1 MAHSRNSR
9 EGFPKEKS
17 FLGLGGRRL
26 SPFYPFPQTQ
36 GCLPQKPGNPA
47 APHQPGPSPTACSPL
62 LFLLPAFPTL
72 PRSWGWGRGLV
83 GLEEWRP
90 AGGGGKP
97 LDGTGAGRAGP
108 PLCCLCRRLSIIAL
122 PVTPASHYLSQADP
136 AHPPLYWFLLG
147 LQKLITYTCSWEMQA
162 GLRGDGEKAPPIRSP
177 LPQPGL
183 FRATSLELDWDGLHV
198 AACGS
203 AGVGRK
209 RPRARKAPGTFRPEA
224 QSSLVKEHGNQSMT
238 WVLGLCPPNLSVSSS
253 GNGAGG
259 EGPAQAG
266 VLPPPPPHHNTNS
279 ILPHFLTNCP
289 LSKEGLEYYGGFSHG
304 ESASI

>member
-1 MAHSRNSR
+1 M
-9 EGFPKEKS
+9 
-17 FLGLGGRRL
+17 
-26 SPFYPFPQTQ
+26 
-36 GCLPQKPGNPA
+36 
-47 APHQPGPSPTACSPL
+47 
-62 LFLLPAFPTL
+62 
-72 PRSWGWGRGLV
+72 
-83 GLEEWRP
+83 
-90 AGGGGKP
+90 
-97 LDGTGAGRAGP
+97 DGTGAGRAGP

-209 RPRARKAPGTFRPEA
+209 RPRARKAPGTFWPEA